1 MINIMNKY
9 IKPETIIIKLNG
21 GELMTYL
28 YVGSVSAQNSN
39 GTTDVIPVDNTG
51 GDNIP
56 ADAKGCNLWDDSD
69 EE

>member
-21 GELMTYL
+21 DELMTYL

-51 GDNIP
+51 DNTP